1 MLEYILS
8 LAGALDESFIRR
20 LAPMSTTEVS
30 NQVSG
35 VCLVQIAVYEID
47 LASVIKQ
54 YIGAIDELTN
64 WRGVCKK
71 QKRAKALRSSQV
83 SKEFLKDRT
92 RPGIK
97 KALNCFESCSIE
109 DELEFYENK
118 LTSIIKYRHDLISEA
133 KKTSDYLASLD
144 YDQYDEI
151 HRGLNH
157 FERVDRLINLIDR
170 KVIPSLQSI
179 LRSIIRVLKN
189 AERKDAEKDSKI
201 KKSKHDDKK
210 HGRRVK
216 KVPDRAYKS
225 NRGIARANKKANQ
238 YAFA

>member
-8 LAGALDESFIRR
+8 LAGALDESFTRR
-20 LAPMSTTEVS
+20 LAPMSTTEVL
-30 NQVSG
+30 NQDHG
-35 VCLVQIAVYEID
+35 TCLVQIAVYKID
-47 LASVIKQ
+47 LASVIEQ
-54 YIGAIDELTN
+54 CISAIDELTN

-71 QKRAKALRSSQV
+71 QKRAKALRRLQV
-83 SKEFLKDRT
+83 SKEFSKERT

-109 DELEFYENK
+109 DEIELYEKK
-118 LTSIIKYRHDLISEA
+118 LTDIIKYRHDLINRS
-133 KKTSDYLASLD
+133 KKISDYLSDLA
-144 YDQYDEI
+144 YDQYGEI
-151 HRGLNH
+151 YKLLNY
-157 FERVDRLINLIDR
+157 FERVNELINLADR
-170 KVIPSLQSI
+170 KVIPS

-189 AERKDAEKDSKI
+189 AEIKDAEKASKI

-216 KVPDRAYKS
+216 KVPDRAYKL
-225 NRGIARANKKANQ
+225 NRDIARANKNANK

>member
-1 MLEYILS
+1 MAATKVFTGKHGIFSIQVDVEDGDFT
-8 LAGALDESFIRR
+8 LANEQYESI
-20 LAPMSTTEVS
+20 
-30 NQVSG
+30 
-35 VCLVQIAVYEID
+35 
-47 LASVIKQ
+47 
-54 YIGAIDELTN
+54 IDEAIA
-64 WRGVCKK
+64 WQSVCEL

-83 SKEFLKDRT
+83 LKDFSKEKERT
-92 RPGIK
+92 RPGFK
-97 KALNCFESCSIE
+97 KALKNFESCSIGG
-109 DELEFYENK
+109 ELEFYENK
-118 LTSIIKYRHDLISEA
+118 LTSIIKYRRDLISEV

-157 FERVDRLINLIDR
+157 FERVDRLINLIDC
-170 KVIPSLQSI
+170 KVIPSLRSS

-189 AERKDAEKDSKI
+189 AERKDAGKASKI

-225 NRGIARANKKANQ
+225 DRGIARANKKANQ

>member
-1 MLEYILS
+1 MIATKVFTGKRGIFSIQVDVEDGDFT
-8 LAGALDESFIRR
+8 LANEQYESI
-20 LAPMSTTEVS
+20 
-30 NQVSG
+30 
-35 VCLVQIAVYEID
+35 
-47 LASVIKQ
+47 
-54 YIGAIDELTN
+54 IDEAIT
-64 WRGVCKK
+64 WQIVCGF
-71 QKRAKALRSSQV
+71 QNRAKALGDAQV
-83 SKEFLKDRT
+83 SKELPKGRT
-92 RPGIK
+92 RPGFK
-97 KALNCFESCSIE
+97 KALKNFESCSIGG
-109 DELEFYENK
+109 ELEFYENK

-189 AERKDAEKDSKI
+189 AERKDAGKASKI

-216 KVPDRAYKS
+216 KSPIGHISLIEVSREPT
-225 NRGIARANKKANQ
+225 KKRINTLSHKT
-238 YAFA
+238 

>member
-1 MLEYILS
+1 MAATKVFTGKHGIFSIQVDVEDGDFT
-8 LAGALDESFIRR
+8 LANEQYESI
-20 LAPMSTTEVS
+20 
-30 NQVSG
+30 
-35 VCLVQIAVYEID
+35 ID
-47 LASVIKQ
+47 
-54 YIGAIDELTN
+54 GAIAWQSVCEL
-64 WRGVCKK
+64 

-83 SKEFLKDRT
+83 LKDFSKEKERT
-92 RPGIK
+92 RPGFK
-97 KALNCFESCSIE
+97 KALKNFESCSIGG
-109 DELEFYENK
+109 ELEFYENK
-118 LTSIIKYRHDLISEA
+118 LTSIIKYRRDFISEA

-170 KVIPSLQSI
+170 KVIPSLRSI
-179 LRSIIRVLKN
+179 LQSIIRVLKN
-189 AERKDAEKDSKI
+189 AERKDAGKASKI

-225 NRGIARANKKANQ
+225 DRGIARANKKANQ
-238 YAFA
+238 YAFV

>member
-20 LAPMSTTEVS
+20 LAPMSTTEVP
-30 NQVSG
+30 NRVSG

-47 LASVIKQ
+47 LASVIEQ
-54 YIGAIDELTN
+54 RIGAIDELTN
-64 WRGVCKK
+64 WRGICKK

-83 SKEFLKDRT
+83 SKEFSKERT
-92 RPGIK
+92 RPGFK
-97 KALNCFESCSIE
+97 KALKKFGSSVE
-109 DELEFYENK
+109 DELEFYENE
-118 LTSIIKYRHDLISEA
+118 LTNIIKYRRDLISES
-133 KKTSDYLASLD
+133 KKISEYLASLD
-144 YDQYDEI
+144 YDQYGKI
-151 HRGLNH
+151 YRGLNH
-157 FERVDRLINLIDR
+157 FERVDKLINLVDR
-170 KVIPSLQSI
+170 KVIPS

-189 AERKDAEKDSKI
+189 AERKDTEKASKI

-216 KVPDRAYKS
+216 KVPDRAYKL
-225 NRGIARANKKANQ
+225 NRDIARANKNAKK

>member
-1 MLEYILS
+1 MAATKVFTGKHGIFSIQVDVEDGDFT
-8 LAGALDESFIRR
+8 LANEQYESI
-20 LAPMSTTEVS
+20 
-30 NQVSG
+30 
-35 VCLVQIAVYEID
+35 ID
-47 LASVIKQ
+47 
-54 YIGAIDELTN
+54 GAITWQSVCEL
-64 WRGVCKK
+64 

-83 SKEFLKDRT
+83 LKDFSKEKERT
-92 RPGIK
+92 RPGFK
-97 KALNCFESCSIE
+97 KALKNFESCSIGG
-109 DELEFYENK
+109 ELEFYENK
-118 LTSIIKYRHDLISEA
+118 LTDIIKYRRNLIDEV

-170 KVIPSLQSI
+170 KVIPSLRSI

-189 AERKDAEKDSKI
+189 AERKDTGKASKI

-225 NRGIARANKKANQ
+225 DRGIARANKKANQ
-238 YAFA
+238 YAFV

>member
-1 MLEYILS
+1 MNFYK
-8 LAGALDESFIRR
+8 RR
-20 LAPMSTTEVS
+20 LLIMAATKVFTGKHGIFSI
-30 NQVSG
+30 QVDVEDG
-35 VCLVQIAVYEID
+35 DFTLANEQYESIID
-47 LASVIKQ
+47 
-54 YIGAIDELTN
+54 GAIAWQSVCEL
-64 WRGVCKK
+64 

-83 SKEFLKDRT
+83 LKDFSKEKERT
-92 RPGIK
+92 RPGFK
-97 KALNCFESCSIE
+97 KALKNFESCSIGG
-109 DELEFYENK
+109 ELEFYENK
-118 LTSIIKYRHDLISEA
+118 LTSIIKYRRDLISEA

-170 KVIPSLQSI
+170 KVIPSL
-179 LRSIIRVLKN
+179 RSIIRVLKN
-189 AERKDAEKDSKI
+189 AERKDAGKASKI

-225 NRGIARANKKANQ
+225 DRGIARANKKANQ
-238 YAFA
+238 YAFV

>member
-1 MLEYILS
+1 MAATKVFTGKHGIFSIQVDVEDGDFMLANEQY
-8 LAGALDESFIRR
+8 ESI
-20 LAPMSTTEVS
+20 
-30 NQVSG
+30 
-35 VCLVQIAVYEID
+35 ID
-47 LASVIKQ
+47 
-54 YIGAIDELTN
+54 GAIAWQSVCEL
-64 WRGVCKK
+64 

-83 SKEFLKDRT
+83 LKDFSKEKERT
-92 RPGIK
+92 RPGFK
-97 KALNCFESCSIE
+97 KALKNFESCSIGG
-109 DELEFYENK
+109 ELEFYENK
-118 LTSIIKYRHDLISEA
+118 LTSIIKYRRDLISEA

-170 KVIPSLQSI
+170 KVIPSLRSI

-189 AERKDAEKDSKI
+189 AERKDAGKASKI

-225 NRGIARANKKANQ
+225 DRGIARANKKANQ

>member
-1 MLEYILS
+1 MAATKVFTGKHGIFSIQVDVEDGDFT
-8 LAGALDESFIRR
+8 LANEQYESI
-20 LAPMSTTEVS
+20 
-30 NQVSG
+30 
-35 VCLVQIAVYEID
+35 ID
-47 LASVIKQ
+47 
-54 YIGAIDELTN
+54 GAIAWQSVCEL
-64 WRGVCKK
+64 

-83 SKEFLKDRT
+83 LKDFSKEKERT
-92 RPGIK
+92 RPGFK
-97 KALNCFESCSIE
+97 KALKNFESCSIGG
-109 DELEFYENK
+109 ELEFYENK
-118 LTSIIKYRHDLISEA
+118 LTSIIKYRRDLISEA

-170 KVIPSLQSI
+170 KVIPSL
-179 LRSIIRVLKN
+179 RSIIRVLKN
-189 AERKDAEKDSKI
+189 AERKDAGKASKI

-225 NRGIARANKKANQ
+225 DRGIARANKKANQ
-238 YAFA
+238 YAFV

>member
-1 MLEYILS
+1 MNFYK
-8 LAGALDESFIRR
+8 RR
-20 LAPMSTTEVS
+20 LLIMAATKVFTGKHGIFSI
-30 NQVSG
+30 QVDVEDG
-35 VCLVQIAVYEID
+35 DFTLANEQYESIID
-47 LASVIKQ
+47 
-54 YIGAIDELTN
+54 GAIAWQSVCEL
-64 WRGVCKK
+64 

-83 SKEFLKDRT
+83 LKDFSKEKERT
-92 RPGIK
+92 RPGFK
-97 KALNCFESCSIE
+97 KALKNFESCSIGG
-109 DELEFYENK
+109 ELEFYENK
-118 LTSIIKYRHDLISEA
+118 LTSIIKYRRDLISEA

-170 KVIPSLQSI
+170 KVIPSLRSI

-189 AERKDAEKDSKI
+189 AERKDAGKASKI

-225 NRGIARANKKANQ
+225 DRGIARANKKANQ
-238 YAFA
+238 YAFV

>member
-47 LASVIKQ
+47 LASVIEQ

-118 LTSIIKYRHDLISEA
+118 LTDIIKYRRNLIDEV
-133 KKTSDYLASLD
+133 KKASDYLASLA
-144 YDQYDEI
+144 YDQYSEI
-151 HRGLNH
+151 YRGIEY
-157 FERVDRLINLIDR
+157 FERIDELINLADR
-170 KVIPSLQSI
+170 KVIPG
-179 LRSIIRVLKN
+179 LRSIIRVLKDIDK
-189 AERKDAEKDSKI
+189 KDTKRVSKI
-201 KKSKHDDKK
+201 KSSNYKDKK
-210 HGRRVK
+210 YGRRIQK
-216 KVPDRAYKS
+216 RPDQPYKR
-225 NRGIARANKKANQ
+225 NRDIARVNKSAGR
-238 YAFA
+238 YAFM